1 MNNKKIALSIN
12 LLIILNPNIVNSY
25 ASYNANTSKVELAS
39 LVVLAMMQPSVP
51 VRESSELRPVPVV
64 EAVDYLS
71 FKPDLALRKQFTQQ
85 FVERIQE
92 QNPVGAE
99 TLSTLQAQGDII
111 ESIQTTL
118 NAKGLTVTHLA
129 DAYVV
134 WWVSMWQAAQ
144 GKTTVLER
152 ETAQAVKE
160 QATKALLNTGVFKD
174 ANDSTKQELAE
185 TLLLQALLL
194 DAALEQVKSD
204 PLLLEQL
211 SESVINEAKQSG
223 LELDKMLLTPKGF
236 VPTS

>member
-12 LLIILNPNIVNSY
+12 LLIILNPSLVNSY
-25 ASYNANTSKVELAS
+25 ASYNATTAKVELAS
-39 LVVLAMMQPSVP
+39 VVMLTLTQPIATVP
-51 VRESSELRPVPVV
+51 EPSELKPALGV
-64 EAVDYLS
+64 ESVDYLS
-71 FKPDLALRKQFTQQ
+71 FQPDLALRKQFTQQ
-85 FVERIQE
+85 FVERIQA

-99 TLSTLQAQGDII
+99 TLSALQAQGDII
-111 ESIQTTL
+111 ETIQTTL

-144 GKTTVLER
+144 GKITVLER

-160 QATKALLNTGVFKD
+160 QATKALLKTGVFKD

-223 LELDKMLLTPKGF
+223 LALDKMLLTPKGF